1 MRFPRRQLLGEIVQ
15 EEEKLPKRKVQGG
28 MMSKGNCKHGA
39 KSKYYNENKDNSVL
53 ISNNKMKL
61 HANIASNNSI

>member
-1 MRFPRRQLLGEIVQ
+1 MQLLREIVQ

-39 KSKYYNENKDNSVL
+39 KSKYYSQRK
-53 ISNNKMKL
+53 
-61 HANIASNNSI
+61 

>member
-1 MRFPRRQLLGEIVQ
+1 
-15 EEEKLPKRKVQGG
+15 
-28 MMSKGNCKHGA
+28 MSKGNCKHGA